1 MIARLLRPVF
11 LRMPELPRSAALI
24 TALNVAP
31 GTALSAALSLTLAAC
46 SPGAPDPADLPQR
59 AATAPAPLPATE
71 WVQLIETLSE
81 PGGFFDTDNLIS
93 NEASYLDVMPAL
105 RELHVHGG
113 AYIGVG
119 PDQNFSYIALQR
131 PELAFIVDVRRD
143 NLLQHL
149 LFKALFTLAD
159 TRADYLA
166 RLNGVRAPGVAS
178 EAPGATSGN
187 VGAAGETIDALLSH
201 IQTAPGGPGSPEAA
215 AAMAAVDSVVATF
228 GLALSADDRATIRRF
243 HETFIEAGPG
253 LQFNSYGRTPRPW
266 YPTYAQLLAA
276 RDPEGAQASYLAD
289 EADYAWVRDL
299 QRANRVIPI
308 VGDLAGEHALR
319 ALGDE
324 LRRRTLTTRLIYA
337 SNVEFYLVRAGTFDA
352 FAANVAT
359 LPVDAHSVLVRSVFP
374 TGLFRPAPQSRPED
388 YSTQTL
394 VRLTDFV
401 RRAQGEGWS
410 NYRDLVTIDAVT
422 LESNAPASAQPS
434 AASGAADAPLSR

>member
-1 MIARLLRPVF
+1 MQALRQRGVAHYLLRMIARAFDQAWPALLRAGA
-11 LRMPELPRSAALI
+11 LP
-24 TALNVAP
+24 TAL
-31 GTALSAALSLTLAAC
+31 LAALAAC
-46 SPGAPDPADLPQR
+46 GPSAPDPADLPQP
-59 AATAPAPLPATE
+59 AAAAPVPLPAEE
-71 WVQLIETLSE
+71 WVQLIESLSE

-105 RELHVHGG
+105 RQLHVYGG

-119 PDQNFSYIALQR
+119 PDQNFSYIAQQR

-159 TRADYLA
+159 TRLDYVAL
-166 RLNGVRAPGVAS
+166 LNGRALPEAALPETPVA
-178 EAPGATSGN
+178 AATAS
-187 VGAAGETIDALLSH
+187 IDSLLALV
-201 IQTAPGGPGSPEAA
+201 QRAPGGPGSPEAA
-215 AAMAAVDSVVATF
+215 AATAAVDSIVASF
-228 GLALSADDRATIRRF
+228 DLALSADDRATIRRF

-253 LQFNSYGRTPRPW
+253 LQFNSYGRSPRPW
-266 YPTYAQLLAA
+266 YPTYAQLLTA
-276 RDPEGAQASYLAD
+276 RDPEGAQGSYLAN

-299 QRANRVIPI
+299 QRAHRVIPV
-308 VGDLAGEHALR
+308 VGDLAGARALR
-319 ALGDE
+319 AVGDE
-324 LRRRTLTTRLIYA
+324 LRRRNLTMRLIYA

-359 LPVDAHSVLVRSVFP
+359 LPIDPHSVLVRSVFP

-394 VRLTDFV
+394 VRLSDFT

-410 NYRDLVTIDAVT
+410 NYRDLVTIDAVALEDVT
-422 LESNAPASAQPS
+422 LNDAPGGDAPS
-434 AASGAADAPLSR
+434 DPPAPLSR